1 MSSQEEIPDEGT
13 RQGDFVCDGI
23 LLSPYLAVKPDNGIG
38 LENLR
43 VSASS
48 ATPIARR
55 VLTSR
60 FQLAVQLSETAPAV
74 CL

>member
-1 MSSQEEIPDEGT
+1 MKVLGKAT
-13 RQGDFVCDGI
+13 LFVMA
-23 LLSPYLAVKPDNGIG
+23 SYFQPYLAVKSDNGIG

-55 VLTSR
+55 VLTSP